1 MNGTHTHT
9 HTQKHHVQSS
19 SSDWSSDSTS
29 WHYCQSSLMVNQG
42 IFHWLWSTSSFF
54 SPSRGD
60 ETLPA
65 RETLFPLSLLS
76 RTDNW
81 AQITVLSGSS
91 AHSLASPPL
100 SASRVATEQVSCHFH
115 VIYHLKQSL
124 NSAECAQWWINRLFL
139 QSWKMRIFFLLCQA
153 VETS

>member
-1 MNGTHTHT
+1 MNGRHTYAHT
-9 HTQKHHVQSS
+9 EASRSKLKLRLEFWLHKLTLLSVFLNGEPGNFPLTLVHVQ
-19 SSDWSSDSTS
+19 
-29 WHYCQSSLMVNQG
+29 L
-42 IFHWLWSTSSFF
+42 FF
-54 SPSRGD
+54 PSRGD

-65 RETLFPLSLLS
+65 REALFPLSLLS

-100 SASRVATEQVSCHFH
+100 SASRVVTEQVSCNFH
-115 VIYHLKQSL
+115 VIYHLKQTL
-124 NSAECAQWWINRLFL
+124 NSAECARWWINRLFL
-139 QSWKMRIFFLLCQA
+139 ESWKMRTFFLLCQA